1 MAPLAFVEFADILS
15 RVYVKCAAGQFGKDG
30 VEAMVRRTK
39 EDALAT
45 RDSILDAAEQLF
57 VRQGVAGTTL
67 QHIATAAG
75 VTRGAIYWHFLDKG
89 AMFNAMMERVKM
101 PLEAARQLLEEANP
115 LTPLDALREHLLAV
129 FRITVEDPKARRVFE
144 IATLKMEFVDEM
156 NTVRERR
163 KENQELWIARTENA
177 IRDGIKSGQVR
188 EGVDPM
194 AVALGLWAILD
205 GLLRLWLLDQQAFDL
220 VKLGGDVVDTHLA
233 CLRAG
238 PKT

>member
-1 MAPLAFVEFADILS
+1 
-15 RVYVKCAAGQFGKDG
+15 
-30 VEAMVRRTK
+30 MVRRTK

-45 RDSILDAAEQLF
+45 RDSILDAAEHLF

-101 PLEAARQLLEEANP
+101 PLEAARQILEETNP
-115 LTPLDALREHLLAV
+115 LAPLEALREHIVAV
-129 FRITVEDPKARRVFE
+129 FRVTVDDPQARRVFE
-144 IATLKMEFVDEM
+144 IATLKMEFIDEM

-163 KENQELWIARTENA
+163 KQNQEMWMARTEAA
-177 IRDGIKSGQVR
+177 IRDGIAAGQVK
-188 EGVDPM
+188 EGVDPV

-205 GLLRLWLLDQQAFDL
+205 GLLRAWLLDQQAFDL
-220 VKLGGDVVDTHLA
+220 VKLGGEIVDTHLA
-233 CLRAG
+233 CLRA
-238 PKT
+238 

>member
-1 MAPLAFVEFADILS
+1 
-15 RVYVKCAAGQFGKDG
+15 
-30 VEAMVRRTK
+30 MVRRTK

-89 AMFNAMMERVKM
+89 AMFNAMMERVKT
-101 PLEAARQLLEEANP
+101 PLEAARQLLEDNHP
-115 LTPLDALREHLLAV
+115 LAPLDALREHIIAV
-129 FRITVEDPKARRVFE
+129 FRITVQNPQARRVFE
-144 IATLKMEFVDEM
+144 IATLKMEFIDEM

-163 KENQELWIARTENA
+163 KQNQELWMARTEKA
-177 IRDGIKSGQVR
+177 IRDGIVAGEVR
-188 EGVDPM
+188 EGVDPV

-205 GLLRLWLLDQQAFDL
+205 GLLRAWLLDQQAFDL
-220 VKLGGDVVDTHLA
+220 VKLGGDIVDTHLA
-233 CLRAG
+233 CLRAPPRAAPLAG
-238 PKT
+238 